1 MSPSRDRDPRHDH
14 GTSLRLPSF
23 PTTPDIEEQLAEGFS
38 IADLVRA
45 YGHLRDRYEAS
56 QRTPRNL
63 SATAVAAYAVA
74 RLPATFAATVDAL
87 RQVASALGGW
97 EPRSLIDVGSGL
109 GSSAWAA
116 LSVFP
121 TLSRLTLVEDSDAMT
136 VAGQALATRSNH
148 PALRD
153 AHWVTATA
161 TSKLDRADLVIA
173 SYVLGELDEP
183 EAAVRDWWRAST
195 GVAVVIEPGSPAGYQ
210 RILRARGQLISAGAR
225 IAAPCPHES
234 PCPRSGSGWCHFG
247 VTVARSRLH
256 RDVKDGTLPSEDEK
270 FSYVAATR
278 EAMRVRRPRL
288 VREPSRHGGHVRLE
302 LCAEAGIVEKTVSKR
317 DPDYGRIRKL
327 GWGDALPQSAL
338 FGGAG

>member
-1 MSPSRDRDPRHDH
+1 MSPSRDRDPRPDH
-14 GTSLRLPSF
+14 RTNLRLPTL

-38 IADLVRA
+38 ITDLARA
-45 YGHLRDRYEAS
+45 YEHLRDHYEAS

-74 RLPATFAATVDAL
+74 RLPATFAATVEAL
-87 RQVASALGGW
+87 RQVRWALGGW

-121 TLSRLTLVEDSDAMT
+121 NLSRLTLIEDSDAMI
-136 VAGQALATRSNH
+136 VAGQALATRSDH

-183 EAAVRDWWRAST
+183 EAAVRDWWRTST
-195 GVAVVIEPGSPAGYQ
+195 GVALVIEPGSPAGYQ
-210 RILRARGQLISAGAR
+210 RILPARDQLTSAGAR
-225 IAAPCPHES
+225 IAAPCPHEG
-234 PCPRSGSGWCHFG
+234 PCPRLGSGWCHFG
-247 VTVARSRLH
+247 VTLARSGLH
-256 RDVKDGTLPSEDEK
+256 RAVKGGTLSSEDEK
-270 FSYVAATR
+270 FSYVAATSA
-278 EAMRVRRPRL
+278 AMRVRRPRL
-288 VREPSRHGGHVRLE
+288 ISEPSRHGGHVRLE
-302 LCAEAGIVEKTVSKR
+302 LCAEAGIVEMTVSKR
-317 DPDYGRIRKL
+317 DPDYRRIRKL
-327 GWGDALPQSAL
+327 GWGDALPNGTP
-338 FGGAG
+338 FGGER